1 MNSTTSETRTNTINE
16 QNDNKIS
23 LKDLPALMVNE
34 SNIVM
39 HKNLNV
45 NGIIDPCPAQKIKT
59 LVTGGVAPFARLV
72 FSRVDLA
79 PLRAWALINCH

>member
-59 LVTGGVAPFARLV
+59 LVTGGVHANEQTLSSSDRSVGTRQPRY
-72 FSRVDLA
+72 
-79 PLRAWALINCH
+79 